1 MSRRLKVPSGRRFGA
16 DDCAEAAFVGEQ
28 SAASL
33 DVGLAAIAR
42 SGLPTLQGT
51 WQGRLTHEDR
61 SRLTGPLF
69 PACYLRAGL
78 RHLDNIRFGLVAKR

>member
-51 WQGRLTHEDR
+51 WAALFGQAPPRGVSRRLSE
-61 SRLTGPLF
+61 
-69 PACYLRAGL
+69 
-78 RHLDNIRFGLVAKR
+78 